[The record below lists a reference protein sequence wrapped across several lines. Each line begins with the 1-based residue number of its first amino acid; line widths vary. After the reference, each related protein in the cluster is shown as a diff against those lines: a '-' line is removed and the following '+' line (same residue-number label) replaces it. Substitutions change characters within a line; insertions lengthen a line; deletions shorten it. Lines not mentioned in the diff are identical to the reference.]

1 MRGRAGFA
9 VLVVLVALVGR
20 PAHEARGENF
30 LVRKLKGAGRA
41 IGGILG
47 APVGGFAEA
56 AATPT
61 IRSAEGTGR
70 RLLYDFE
77 GVAARRMDQAAT
89 LVEGVVDKTFVNT
102 GNLVGTIDASLE
114 ARILQVTTSA
124 NVTIDNVGEEA
135 RATIGAADRMIANNI
150 ARARKATLQIL
161 DRVDKAAADRLAQ
174 IDEILRLRLGDVGQL
189 VHNLLAQVD
198 EIAKARIDQLDEVA
212 GRRIGNL
219 DVVATKQTLSIEAM
233 LLRLAALL
241 GAFFFFAFLMWTAWV
256 NFVRNSNVIDTIR
269 ENGTTREER
278 RTIQRKLGLWA
289 LQTAFA
295 LACFAAVVGVAY
307 VIPKDAERRSAAQVS
322 QHSTALVNAARVYD
336 FTAVRYHHSQL
347 EILRPGDARFRGIA
361 GKAELLRDLF
371 GRPARLHTAEGLR
384 EVEAA
389 IEAARALIPDDPD
402 LLVIEAYVIWQVGTS
417 RGDELDAADLC
428 AQALAMRPAWE
439 TRFLPTR
446 FMLRPLAESY
456 IRNFRHDPYE
466 PTAEEREAY
475 TRVTAARVGAASRLE
490 QLQQVFAYNELVA
503 TLDRKVGPA
512 YLAMLDAH
520 AAYER
525 LAATRP
531 YTAEVAAQVTTALAA
546 RTAQAELVVQAWE
559 DFDQGLARSPW
570 LAGDP
575 ATLNAFTLDDSVLSH
590 ALYFWDDAQPRPAR
604 KPATPARPTAA
615 SAAPKA
621 PVPTMPPRFFD
632 GQVAATPAKA
642 EDDAVRRRAA
652 AAPMRIRWANR
663 WSLLLG
669 KTTQDVLAKE
679 EAERFRALEARSLE
693 FATAY
698 VAFRKAAAAKVD
710 AKTIQASAAV
720 AARTGAAM
728 GLFAEE
734 GGVRIAASAKIL
746 AEAAALGAGVDDA
759 LKRAVDEL
767 GRARRL
773 RFL

>member
-1 MRGRAGFA
+1 MGRAGFA

-20 PAHEARGENF
+20 PANEARGENF

-89 LVEGVVDKTFVNT
+89 LVSGVVDRTFDNT
-102 GNLVGTIDASLE
+102 GRLVGTIDASLE
-114 ARILQVTTSA
+114 ARIVQVTTSTNA
-124 NVTIDNVGEEA
+124 TIDNVGEEA

-150 ARARKATLQIL
+150 ARARKATLAIL
-161 DRVDKAAADRLAQ
+161 DRVDQAAADRLAQ
-174 IDEILRLRLGDVGQL
+174 IDEIIRLRLGDVGQL
-189 VHNLLAQVD
+189 VHGTLAQVD
-198 EIAKARIDQLDEVA
+198 EIAKARIEQLDEVA

-219 DVVATKQTLSIEAM
+219 DVVATKQSLSIEAM

-241 GAFFFFAFLMWTAWV
+241 GAFFFFAFLMWSAWV
-256 NFVRNSNVIDTIR
+256 NFVKHSNVIDTIR

-289 LQTAFA
+289 LQTVFA
-295 LACFAAVVGVAY
+295 AACFAAVLVVAY
-307 VIPKDAERRSAAQVS
+307 MIPKDAERRSAAQLAEH
-322 QHSTALVNAARVYD
+322 QTALVHAARVYD

-361 GKAELLRDLF
+361 EKAELLRDMF

-389 IEAARALIPDDPD
+389 IAGARTLLPDDPD

-417 RGDELDAADLC
+417 RADELDAADLC
-428 AQALAMRPAWE
+428 AQALAMRSASLVD
-439 TRFLPTR
+439 RFLPTR

-466 PTAEEREAY
+466 PSAEEREAHD
-475 TRVTAARVGAASRLE
+475 RVASARIGERSHLE
-490 QLQQVFAYNELVA
+490 QLQQVFAYDELVA
-503 TLDRKVGPA
+503 TLDRAVAPA

-520 AAYER
+520 AEYER

-559 DFDQGLARSPW
+559 AFDQGLARSPW

-575 ATLNAFTLDDSVLSH
+575 AALNAFTLDDSVLSH
-590 ALYFWDDAQPRPAR
+590 ALYFWDDAQPRPA
-604 KPATPARPTAA
+604 KKPARPARATAA
-615 SAAPKA
+615 APA
-621 PVPTMPPRFFD
+621 PPAPTMPPLFFD
-632 GQVAATPAKA
+632 GKVATTTTARA

-652 AAPMRIRWANR
+652 AAPMRVRWANR

-679 EAERFRALEARSLE
+679 EAERFRALEARSAD
-693 FATAY
+693 FVRSY
-698 VAFRKAAAAKVD
+698 VAFRRAAAAKLD
-710 AKTIQASAAV
+710 KKAIQASAA
-720 AARTGAAM
+720 AAAKSSAAM
-728 GLFAEE
+728 GLFAED
-734 GGVRIAASAKIL
+734 GGVRTAASKKIL
-746 AEAAALGAGVDDA
+746 AEAAALGADVDEA
-759 LKRAVDEL
+759 VKRAVDEL